1 MPERLVLGI
10 DLAASPR
17 RRSGVALLALRR
29 GGGAEL
35 RLCRSIP
42 GGWREAAELATRLGA
57 ALAVVDAPMS
67 LPRRGGLRAAERLA
81 LKLGARLLP
90 LTLASMKALAS
101 EARRLRRSLEAFMD
115 VYETHPG
122 SIPRVSGCPAQLYAA
137 RYGVDP
143 AECRSRD
150 KRDALLAALVG
161 AGLATGETI
170 ILADDEGTALLLPRP
185 GLCGRGAVMGSGK
198 P

>member
-17 RRSGVALLALRR
+17 RRSGVALLALHR
-29 GGGAEL
+29 GRAEL
-35 RLCRSIP
+35 RLCSSIP
-42 GGWREAAELATRLGA
+42 GGWREASRLAHRLAA

-67 LPRRGGLRAAERLA
+67 LPRRGGFRAAERLA
-81 LKLGARLLP
+81 IRLGARLLP
-90 LTLASMKALAS
+90 LTLESMRALAS
-101 EARRLRRSLEAFMD
+101 EAAMLRRSLEAFMD
-115 VYETHPG
+115 VYETHPA
-122 SIPRVSGCPAQLYAA
+122 SIPRVSGCPAPLYAA

-143 AECRSRD
+143 APCRGRD
-150 KRDALLAALVG
+150 ERDALLAALVG
-161 AGLATGETI
+161 AGLAAGEAI
-170 ILADDEGTALLLPRP
+170 ILADDEGTALLLPKP